1 MARQHNRLWSRIPR
15 NGFLAALFLVGLG
28 WASLARAQDDTLSVS
43 PMPQLETVGDTGLR
57 AYVASLPSAP
67 TPKIEPA
74 VNAII
79 VQQSHAQISIE
90 RGHRF
95 YWLDRTSFLYG
106 LVLGGAETFDGAT
119 TRYFIHHCSLC
130 FEHDPM
136 SLLGAHPSWDKMI
149 PTGMLEAAVA
159 TYSYKKLSRSP
170 HRFMR
175 AAAPLVPVGLTTVH
189 LIEGARNISLKNK
202 YRCAD
207 PGYVVVGTV
216 CVLAPPPVLTG
227 ATGALGGHF
236 GSRDNPL

>member
-136 SLLGAHPSWDKMI
+136 SLLGDPS
-149 PTGMLEAAVA
+149 
-159 TYSYKKLSRSP
+159 
-170 HRFMR
+170 
-175 AAAPLVPVGLTTVH
+175 
-189 LIEGARNISLKNK
+189 
-202 YRCAD
+202 
-207 PGYVVVGTV
+207 
-216 CVLAPPPVLTG
+216 VLG
-227 ATGALGGHF
+227 
-236 GSRDNPL
+236 